1 MKKNFTC
8 PHCDA
13 VLNPSVK
20 ILLTVAYRNRKGM
33 ILLSPQPGNYK
44 MILDKTVE
52 DKLKPGAKVKFGCPV
67 CAGDLT
73 SPGNDKFAELHMGSH
88 GQEPVKVEFSRVFGK
103 HATFV
108 IDGEE
113 VTTYGEDV
121 EDFGSTNFF
130 GY

>member
-20 ILLTVAYRNRKGM
+20 IILTVAYRNRKGM

-44 MILDKTVE
+44 IICDRSVE
-52 DKLKPGAKVKFGCPV
+52 ESLKPGAKVRFGCPV
-67 CAGDLT
+67 CHADLT
-73 SPGNDKFAELHMGSH
+73 SPGNDKFTELHMGAP

-108 IDGEE
+108 FDGDE
-113 VTTYGEDV
+113 VQTYGEDV
-121 EDFGSTNFF
+121 EDFGGTNFF

>member
-1 MKKNFTC
+1 MKKHFTC

-13 VLNPSVK
+13 VLNPNVK
-20 ILLTVAYRNRKGM
+20 VVLVVTYRKRRGM

-44 MILDKTVE
+44 YICDKSVE
-52 DKLKPGAKVKFGCPV
+52 ERLQHGAKVKFSCPV
-67 CAGDLT
+67 CAADLT
-73 SPGNDKFAELHMGSH
+73 SPANTKFAELHMGAP
-88 GQEPVKVEFSRVFGK
+88 GQEPMKVEFSRVFGT

-121 EDFGSTNFF
+121 ENFGNTNFF

>member
-1 MKKNFTC
+1 MKSVYGC
-8 PHCDA
+8 PHCET

-20 ILLTVAYRNRKGM
+20 VLLVVKYSKKKGM
-33 ILLSPQPGNYK
+33 ILLSPQPGIYK
-44 MILDKTVE
+44 VICDKSVE
-52 DKLKPGAKVKFGCPV
+52 SQLKPGAKVKFGCPV
-67 CAGDLT
+67 CAADLT
-73 SPGNDKFAELHMGSH
+73 SPGNDKFAELHMGSP
-88 GQEPVKVEFSRVFGK
+88 GQEPVKVEISRVFGT

-113 VTTYGEDV
+113 VITYGEDV